1 MSPLSKALR
10 IGFFQ
15 VSHDSRNDKIT
26 IDLQGT
32 KMNSKIREQIK
43 AALRGSRLVKSYELV
58 EDSQTGDATIVLQCR
73 PSVELEVFE
82 LTSQGSKP
90 ARLVMDLREI
100 E

>member
-1 MSPLSKALR
+1 
-10 IGFFQ
+10 
-15 VSHDSRNDKIT
+15 
-26 IDLQGT
+26 
-32 KMNSKIREQIK
+32 MNSKIREQIK